1 MSLVGKLIDNL
12 KILLGGTDNALILS
26 SILSF
31 LVALSLVIVTL
42 TYVILIKK
50 QNIYFKAR
58 DRDKYILN
66 VQQESIKLLMELRGN
81 EIVLKDL
88 LKRISKDLYILYHEG
103 YKKFSKNYVE
113 NFKEYI
119 VVNSIEYLFDDKNY
133 KSLLSSGIK
142 YRNPELI
149 LRITKIYEYMFMIKI
164 NLFYIYK
171 PFNEKGMMNDLK
183 KYIKIVKGVLK
194 EIDDLYNIFK
204 QEGIY
209 DFKNSKLYE
218 EIIKE

>member
-1 MSLVGKLIDNL
+1 MNLGKLIDNL

-31 LVALSLVIVTL
+31 LVALLLVIVTL
-42 TYVILIKK
+42 IYVILINK
-50 QNIYFKAR
+50 QNIYLKAR
-58 DRDKYILN
+58 DKDKYLLN
-66 VQQESIKLLMELRGN
+66 VRQESIKLLMEIGGD

-88 LKRISKDLYILYHEG
+88 LEIMDKDLDILSHEG
-103 YKKFSKNYVE
+103 YKKFSKNYIE
-113 NFKEYI
+113 NNTEYI
-119 VVNSIEYLFDDKNY
+119 LINSIGYLFDDKNY

-149 LRITKIYEYMFMIKI
+149 FKITKIYEYMFMIKF
-164 NLFYIYK
+164 NLPSIYK
-171 PFNEKGMMNDLK
+171 PIENKDMINDLK

-204 QEGIY
+204 QEKIY